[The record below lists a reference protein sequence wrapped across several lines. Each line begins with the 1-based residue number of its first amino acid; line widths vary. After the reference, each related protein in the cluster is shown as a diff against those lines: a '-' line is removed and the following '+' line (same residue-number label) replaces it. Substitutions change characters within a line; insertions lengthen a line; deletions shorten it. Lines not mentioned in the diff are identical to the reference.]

1 MKKVVKLIFGIPLVI
16 ILSVV
21 HFLLT
26 LLSMLGAAITTIIA
40 ILMYIALA
48 MIMLFQLQPIIE
60 IAAMGV
66 AATVILLLP
75 LVGISGSVLVG
86 GLRHIIVLWLE

>member
-1 MKKVVKLIFGIPLVI
+1 MKKAVKLIFGIPLVI

-48 MIMLFQLQPIIE
+48 IIMLFQLQPIIE
-60 IAAMGV
+60 IAGMGLI
-66 AATVILLLP
+66 ATVILLLP

-86 GLRHIIVLWLE
+86 GLRHIVILWLE